1 MTAAL
6 VLDAGALIAIER
18 RSTRIQALLVQ
29 ARQRELSIVVP
40 TPVVAQVIRGGG
52 RQVGLRRFLADS
64 ALRYADM
71 DLTAALEVGALL
83 GASGTSDVGEDALIN
98 HVPAVAHSAGDL
110 QPPALAPYDPIRPQ
124 DPGVAAHPAEHVL
137 ARNSID
143 QRFLGA
149 FVAVCAR
156 RLGGCPVVTS
166 DPDDLARLDSNLP
179 LIAV

>member
-1 MTAAL
+1 M

-40 TPVVAQVIRGGG
+40 TPVVAQAVRRGGG
-52 RQVGLRRFLADS
+52 GQAGLRRFLADS
-64 ALRYADM
+64 ALRYVDM

-83 GASGTSDVGEDALIN
+83 GASGTSDV
-98 HVPAVAHSAGDL
+98 V
-110 QPPALAPYDPIRPQ
+110 
-124 DPGVAAHPAEHVL
+124 
-137 ARNSID
+137 
-143 QRFLGA
+143 GA
-149 FVAVCAR
+149 FVAICAR

-166 DPDDLARLDSNLP
+166 DPDDLAGLDSNLR

>member
-1 MTAAL
+1 MTGAL

-83 GASGTSDVGEDALIN
+83 GASGTSDVVD
-98 HVPAVAHSAGDL
+98 
-110 QPPALAPYDPIRPQ
+110 
-124 DPGVAAHPAEHVL
+124 
-137 ARNSID
+137 
-143 QRFLGA
+143 A
-149 FVAVCAR
+149 FVTVCAR